1 MATEETRDNE
11 AVEEAY
17 NRAVEEIY
25 ENNKPVSKA
34 DKKAAKKAKKE
45 GNEVLPIEEE
55 VASGDENKTWT
66 QKHKKALIITAIVLV
81 VLIAGCIIGLIAFN
95 NHYQSLTQGVMLY
108 QSQDKMMRE
117 KLMKDA
123 VYSEQYNAWNF
134 NEEGENNDANPSAAT
149 TDGKYLYYAE
159 NNNGTSFDLYYSK
172 IKFGKPAMIAS
183 AVTDYEIA
191 KTGVIYYAAENA
203 LYCYNVKEETVTH
216 VCNDVNTFRLNSKKD
231 KALLL
236 GGSDGKL
243 STIELG
249 NAGSLTTLE
258 TGVNFIEE
266 ASDDFKTIVYGK
278 EDGLYFYNAKDS
290 QKALVTKAYTE
301 CYIYNIDKKCEIY
314 YLTEERGLYYFK
326 EGASVSELVST
337 DVWQLHGAD
346 TKEAMFFAAVGP
358 ISQQCN
364 YKLINGGEAIAMK
377 DVPPMELGDDVY
389 VNTSENK
396 VYFIGYERGNT
407 TVGTLY
413 AMGYQL
419 LDKGKVE
426 VKDNSVISIEDV
438 YGKKMFICKDA
449 GNNSADLYCDGV
461 LVARNIIPD
470 SLSMTADEKAYVFEY
485 QIADANG
492 DRKLALYDGATVTE
506 VGSCVGSD
514 YYAVTSKEIYFMQYG
529 VSGYNYVEYNGRK
542 VKTVVEQVQDIY
554 YLYY

>member
-1 MATEETRDNE
+1 
-11 AVEEAY
+11 
-17 NRAVEEIY
+17 
-25 ENNKPVSKA
+25 
-34 DKKAAKKAKKE
+34 
-45 GNEVLPIEEE
+45 
-55 VASGDENKTWT
+55 
-66 QKHKKALIITAIVLV
+66 
-81 VLIAGCIIGLIAFN
+81 
-95 NHYQSLTQGVMLY
+95 
-108 QSQDKMMRE
+108 
-117 KLMKDA
+117 
-123 VYSEQYNAWNF
+123 
-134 NEEGENNDANPSAAT
+134 
-149 TDGKYLYYAE
+149 
-159 NNNGTSFDLYYSK
+159 
-172 IKFGKPAMIAS
+172 
-183 AVTDYEIA
+183 
-191 KTGVIYYAAENA
+191 
-203 LYCYNVKEETVTH
+203 
-216 VCNDVNTFRLNSKKD
+216 
-231 KALLL
+231 
-236 GGSDGKL
+236 
-243 STIELG
+243 
-249 NAGSLTTLE
+249 
-258 TGVNFIEE
+258 
-266 ASDDFKTIVYGK
+266 
-278 EDGLYFYNAKDS
+278 
-290 QKALVTKAYTE
+290 
-301 CYIYNIDKKCEIY
+301 
-314 YLTEERGLYYFK
+314 
-326 EGASVSELVST
+326 
-337 DVWQLHGAD
+337 
-346 TKEAMFFAAVGP
+346 
-358 ISQQCN
+358 
-364 YKLINGGEAIAMK
+364 
-377 DVPPMELGDDVY
+377 MELGDDVY